1 VSEPNRDQCGGPLLE
16 SEGYRGI
23 VGGSD
28 GSADLVGKTLV
39 GLAREF
45 AAKGRHKQAENVLA
59 DLWNIQRNVLG
70 NVNTHGTTAAL
81 GEAYRNLGPYAKA
94 EEILTGLWNAQREL
108 LGEAHPRTLQ
118 TMNQLVPPGTGT
130 GISGPRV
137 RNVISHLGWA
147 LFHQQK
153 YREAEAVL
161 RVDVPFYD
169 RRARP
174 ETEVRCNWEG
184 VLGAVLVAQSKNYE
198 EAEYRLQS
206 CYKGRLHPIG
216 IGIPAGDV
224 NLFTEQESIAWLIRL
239 YDQWGKPDRATEWRA
254 KLQTDKPA
262 QSSKRSE
269 ASERFQ

>member
-1 VSEPNRDQCGGPLLE
+1 LKILKDSGGDAQDESQVHLL
-16 SEGYRGI
+16 R
-23 VGGSD
+23 
-28 GSADLVGKTLV
+28 
-39 GLAREF
+39 
-45 AAKGRHKQAENVLA
+45 
-59 DLWNIQRNVLG
+59 
-70 NVNTHGTTAAL
+70 L
-81 GEAYRNLGPYAKA
+81 GEIYGSQGEFKKA
-94 EEILTGLWNAQREL
+94 EDAFSNLR
-108 LGEAHPRTLQ
+108 R
-118 TMNQLVPPGTGT
+118 MLVPPGTGV
-130 GISGPRV
+130 SGPRV

-161 RVDVPFYD
+161 RVDVSFYD
-169 RRARP
+169 RPTRP
-174 ETEVRCNWEG
+174 ETEVRYNWEG
-184 VLGAVLVAQSKNYE
+184 VLGASLVAQNKNYE

-224 NLFTEQESIAWLIRL
+224 NLFSEQESVAWLVRL